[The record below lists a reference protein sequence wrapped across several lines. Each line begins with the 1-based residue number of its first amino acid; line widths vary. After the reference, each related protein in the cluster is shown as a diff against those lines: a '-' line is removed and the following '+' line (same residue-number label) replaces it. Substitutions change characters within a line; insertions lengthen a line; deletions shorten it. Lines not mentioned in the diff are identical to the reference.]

1 MTQNFKKHEFNCNCG
16 CEMPMTVEL
25 NVQQLAEELQYI
37 RDFIQRPITINSGY
51 RCESYNSTIPGS
63 SSRSQHVLGK
73 AADIVVSGM
82 SSTEVFEELDE
93 LQHKGKIHTGG
104 MGLYDNFV
112 HYDIRGYRKR
122 WNYSSS
128 SNVSYYN
135 STVIEKPVV
144 MDVKQKAT
152 KKTTFSNPK
161 QLIKKPV
168 YSVRNVLSAVGVL
181 VLHLICLH
189 LQLPRCFY
197 GYVNSKTSEF
207 PRVDPIFFL
216 GFKSIFSPYSFRF

>member
-1 MTQNFKKHEFNCNCG
+1 
-16 CEMPMTVEL
+16 MPLTVEL
-25 NVQQLAEELQYI
+25 NVQRLAEELQYI

-104 MGLYDNFV
+104 MGLYDTFV

-122 WNYSSS
+122 WNYSSN

-135 STVIEKPVV
+135 STVLEKPVV
-144 MDVKQKAT
+144 LEAKQKAT
-152 KKTTFSNPK
+152 KTMVSKPK
-161 QLIKKPV
+161 QLKKPV
-168 YSVRNVLSAVGVL
+168 YSVRNVLSALGVL
-181 VLHLICLH
+181 FSTSFVYIYNYQSAFLDMLIQKLW
-189 LQLPRCFY
+189 
-197 GYVNSKTSEF
+197 NF
-207 PRVDPIFFL
+207 PEWIQSFF
-216 GFKSIFSPYSFRF
+216 

>member
-25 NVQQLAEELQYI
+25 NVQRLAEELQYI

-144 MDVKQKAT
+144 METKQKVT
-152 KKTTFSNPK
+152 KKTTLSKPK
-161 QLIKKPV
+161 QLKKPV
-168 YSVRNVLSAVGVL
+168 YSVRNVMSAVGVL
-181 VLHLICLH
+181 FSTSFVYIYNYQSAFMDMLIQK
-189 LQLPRCFY
+189 LQ
-197 GYVNSKTSEF
+197 NF
-207 PRVDPIFFL
+207 PEWLQSFF
-216 GFKSIFSPYSFRF
+216 